1 MKNKINNF
9 IIQAG
14 PIRNILYILGIITIV
29 LKPDNSSGLNLE
41 GLQFIPTLV
50 LPVIAPLLITG
61 FFLDMLMSRIYA
73 SEQPAEIRQKFK
85 NISRIDL
92 LMASLLLI
100 FWVPYLLSM
109 S

>member
-1 MKNKINNF
+1 MKNEIKNF
-9 IIQAG
+9 ITQAG

-29 LKPDNSSGLNLE
+29 FKPENSSSLNLE

-50 LPVIAPLLITG
+50 LPVIAPLLVTG

-73 SEQPAEIRQKFK
+73 AEQTDEIKLKFK
-85 NISRIDL
+85 TISRVDL

-100 FWVPYLLSM
+100 FWVPYMLAM
-109 S
+109 G